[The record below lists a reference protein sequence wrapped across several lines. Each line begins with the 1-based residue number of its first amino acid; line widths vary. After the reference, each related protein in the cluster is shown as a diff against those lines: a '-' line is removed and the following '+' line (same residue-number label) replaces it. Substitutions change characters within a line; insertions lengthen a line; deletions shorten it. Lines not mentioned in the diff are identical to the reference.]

1 MEFEEAYNI
10 LINSVDFTKEN
21 KNQLFEA
28 LCFIKKDMKKRAKL
42 EILILAFLKS
52 GLKAI
57 EGEANDVDYG
67 FFAATSLFSEK
78 LKEIEE
84 EQDGI

>member
-10 LINSVDFTKEN
+10 LIDSVVVTEEN
-21 KNQLFEA
+21 KNQLHEA
-28 LCFIKKDMKKRAKL
+28 FRFIKKDMKKRAEL
-42 EILILAFLKS
+42 EILILAFLKA
-52 GLKAI
+52 GLKAV
-57 EGEANDVDYG
+57 EGEANDLDYG
-67 FFAATSLFSEK
+67 FFAATQLFSEK

>member
-1 MEFEEAYNI
+1 MKFEEAYEI
-10 LINSVDFTKEN
+10 LIDSINFTKEN

-28 LCFIKKDMKKRAKL
+28 LNFIKKDMKKRAEL
-42 EILILAFLKS
+42 EILIQAFLQT

-67 FFAATSLFSEK
+67 FFAAVNLFAQK
-78 LKEIEE
+78 LTEIEE

>member
-1 MEFEEAYNI
+1 MKFEEAYNI
-10 LINSVDFTKEN
+10 LIDSVVVTEEN

-28 LCFIKKDMKKRAKL
+28 LNFIKKDMKKRAEL
-42 EILILAFLKS
+42 EILIQAFLQT

-57 EGEANDVDYG
+57 EGEANDIDYG
-67 FFAATSLFSEK
+67 FFTAVNLFAQK
-78 LKEIEE
+78 LTEIEE

>member
-1 MEFEEAYNI
+1 MKFEEAYNI
-10 LINSVDFTKEN
+10 LIDSVVVTEEN

-28 LCFIKKDMKKRAKL
+28 FSFIKKDMKKRAKL
-42 EILILAFLKS
+42 EILIYAFLKT
-52 GLKAI
+52 GLKAV

-67 FFAATSLFSEK
+67 FFAATQLFSEK

>member
-1 MEFEEAYNI
+1 MEFEEAYNV
-10 LINSVDFTKEN
+10 LIDSVDFTKEN

-28 LCFIKKDMKKRAKL
+28 LCFLKKDMKKRAEL
-42 EILILAFLKS
+42 EILILAFLKV

-57 EGEANDVDYG
+57 EGEANDLDYG
-67 FFAATSLFSEK
+67 FFAATQLFSEK

-84 EQDGI
+84 DQDGI

>member
-1 MEFEEAYNI
+1 MKFEEAYNI
-10 LINSVDFTKEN
+10 LMDSVVVTEEN

-28 LCFIKKDMKKRAKL
+28 LCFIKKDMKKRAEL
-42 EILILAFLKS
+42 EILILAFLKA

-67 FFAATSLFSEK
+67 FFAATQLFSEK